1 MMEILRLVYTDGF
14 KQLSL
19 EEQTSAFD
27 EFTGQMSKLQHTTD
41 MISVL
46 DGKVWV
52 IANEYDYGE
61 LTATF
66 LLPKEY

>member
-1 MMEILRLVYTDGF
+1 MEITKTVHTGGF
-14 KQLSL
+14 GQLSD
-19 EEQTSAFD
+19 EEKATAFD
-27 EFTGQMSKLQHTTD
+27 EFTEKKDKLKHYTD
-41 MISVL
+41 MITVL

-66 LLPKEY
+66 LLPTEY